1 MRIAMYQLK
10 PLSRDAIQS
19 ALAKAERYRFLNEPA
34 EAESICLDVLEVDPN
49 HQQALVVL
57 LLALTDQFGEHAS
70 GAAQEADAILGRLAS
85 EYDRAYYS
93 GIVRERR
100 AKALLDRGGPAS
112 ASSVF
117 EWLREAM
124 AWYERAEAVR
134 PAGNDDAILRWNTC
148 ARLLM
153 RHPHLEQAGEERP
166 EPQFLE

>member
-1 MRIAMYQLK
+1 MYQLK
-10 PLSRDAIQS
+10 PLSRDAIQP

-34 EAESICLDVLEVDPN
+34 EAESICRDVLDVEPS
-49 HQQALVVL
+49 HQQALIVL

-70 GAAQEADAILGRLAS
+70 GAAQEADELLRRLANDY
-85 EYDRAYYS
+85 ERAYYS

-100 AKALLDRGGPAS
+100 AKALLDRGGPGS
-112 ASSVF
+112 ASSVY

-124 AWYERAEAVR
+124 TWYERAETLR

-153 RHPHLEQAGEERP
+153 RHPHLEEAGEERP

>member
-1 MRIAMYQLK
+1 MYQLK
-10 PLSRDAIQS
+10 PLSRDAIQ
-19 ALAKAERYRFLNEPA
+19 AAVTKAERYRFLNEPA
-34 EAESICLDVLEVDPN
+34 EAESICRDVLDVDAN

-57 LLALTDQFGEHAS
+57 LLALTDQFGEHTS
-70 GAAQEADAILGRLAS
+70 GAAQEADAILGRLAG

-100 AKALLDRGGPAS
+100 AKALLDRGGPGAG
-112 ASSVF
+112 SSVY

-124 AWYERAEAVR
+124 NWYERAEALR

-148 ARLLM
+148 ARILM
-153 RHPHLEQAGEERP
+153 RHPHLEQADEERP

>member
-1 MRIAMYQLK
+1 MDRLK
-10 PLSRDAIQS
+10 PLSRDAIQP
-19 ALAKAERYRFLNEPA
+19 ALMKAERYRLLNEPA
-34 EAESICLDVLEVDPN
+34 EAESICRDVLDVEPN

-70 GAAQEADAILGRLAS
+70 GAAQEADEILRRLVDDY
-85 EYDRAYYS
+85 ERAYYS

-100 AKALLDRGGPAS
+100 AKALLNRGGPGT
-112 ASSVF
+112 ASSVY

-124 AWYERAEAVR
+124 AHYERAEALR

-148 ARLLM
+148 ARILM
-153 RHPHLEQAGEERP
+153 RNPHLEPAAEERA